1 MYYEL
6 ATLDTVIFGG
16 GKAAPAIEAWVKAG
30 AGTLRGAWGTDLGR
44 LNRVYLLRSFDD
56 PAALA
61 AERER
66 ALRSADPF
74 GCADLLV
81 GLKMESYKG
90 ADFRP
95 GCLAGALGPVYEI
108 RTYPRR
114 ADPAPRGVGAGGAGA
129 RRLLEARRR
138 HVRARRPG
146 AVDPDLAV
154 RQPRGAHERPGR
166 VGRRRHLAAEGRPRP
181 APAGDGL
188 RRRPGASLLAAR
200 VVPCPRSRSLS

>member
-108 RTYPRR
+108 RTY
-114 ADPAPRGVGAGGAGA
+114 
-129 RRLLEARRR
+129 
-138 HVRARRPG
+138 
-146 AVDPDLAV
+146 
-154 RQPRGAHERPGR
+154 
-166 VGRRRHLAAEGRPRP
+166 RPRI
-181 APAGDGL
+181 
-188 RRRPGASLLAAR
+188 GALTPLLAAWEQAVPER
-200 VVPCPRSRSLS
+200 DAFSKLAVVMYALDGPARWTQIWPYASLAERTSARAASVAAGVWPPKGGPDLLLPEMDSDVALPLPFSPLG